1 MADIPQLSEPDFAV
15 AKTALDYELAVIAF
29 ESVQA
34 RMKLAID
41 IGDIE
46 LIDKIQPELAAAAAA
61 VRPAKA
67 PRTLN

>member
-1 MADIPQLSEPDFAV
+1 MSGPTGLP
-15 AKTALDYELAVIAF
+15 TLDYELAVIVF

-41 IGDIE
+41 IGDLE

-61 VRPAKA
+61 VRAAKA
-67 PRTLN
+67 PLGLLN